1 MTSWN
6 PFTEEHE
13 LLRESVRKFVETEM
27 VPHANEWEKNHECPR
42 HIFERMGE
50 LGFTG
55 VSFPEEV
62 GGSGLDFWSAVVV
75 SSELAYSNLGGL
87 AMSLYAHTYLPLPLI
102 NALGT
107 KEQKEKYLKPA
118 LQGKKIAALGLTEP
132 NVGSDLGSITTN
144 AVDKGDHFLLNGAK
158 MWITN
163 GTMADFIVLFVRT
176 GEDYNMS
183 LLIFDTNTPGFQKI
197 RVENKL
203 GMHSS
208 DTGQLFFENCKVPKE
223 NLLGEVNMGFYYVM
237 NNIQEERLIAA
248 VMGTYGAEWALEKA
262 KIYAKER
269 SAFGKSINKFQ
280 VLRHKMA
287 QMAIK
292 VETCRSIAFRAV
304 AEYIEKGPEAIAIIT
319 MAKAYVSETSQE
331 VMYDAI
337 QIHGGWGYH
346 EDYGV
351 ARAWRDNRLMTIG
364 AGTTEIMHE
373 IISKLVVDEVSHRKQ
388 FMKARKSEGAHA

>member
-1 MTSWN
+1 M
-6 PFTEEHE
+6 
-13 LLRESVRKFVETEM
+13 
-27 VPHANEWEKNHECPR
+27 
-42 HIFERMGE
+42 
-50 LGFTG
+50 
-55 VSFPEEV
+55 
-62 GGSGLDFWSAVVV
+62 
-75 SSELAYSNLGGL
+75 
-87 AMSLYAHTYLPLPLI
+87 
-102 NALGT
+102 
-107 KEQKEKYLKPA
+107 
-118 LQGKKIAALGLTEP
+118 QGKKVAALGLTEP
-132 NVGSDLGSITTN
+132 NVGSDLANISTK
-144 AVDKGDHFLLNGAK
+144 AEDKGDHFLVNGAK

-163 GTMADFIVLFVRT
+163 GTMADFIVLLVRT
-176 GEDYNMS
+176 GESYNLS

-262 KIYAKER
+262 KQYARER
-269 SAFGKSINKFQ
+269 EAFGKSINKFQ
-280 VLRHKMA
+280 VIRHKMA
-287 QMAIK
+287 EMAIK
-292 VETCRSIAFRAV
+292 VEACRSIAFRAV
-304 AEYIEKGPEAIAIIT
+304 QEFLDEGPAAIGIIT

-331 VMYDAI
+331 VIDAAL
-337 QIHGGWGYH
+337 QIHGGWGYN

-364 AGTTEIMHE
+364 AGTTQIMHE

-388 FMKARKSEGAHA
+388 YIKAR

>member
-1 MTSWN
+1 MSWN
-6 PFTEEHE
+6 PFNEEHE
-13 LLRESVRKFVETEM
+13 LLRESVRKFIETEM
-27 VPHANEWEKNHECPR
+27 LPYADDWEKNKECPR
-42 HIFERMGE
+42 HIFEKMGDM
-50 LGFTG
+50 GFIG

-62 GGSGLDFWSAVVV
+62 GGSGLDLWSACAV
-75 SSELAYSNLGGL
+75 SAELAYSNLGGL

-102 NALGT
+102 NAIGT
-107 KEQKEKYLKPA
+107 PEQKEKYLKPA
-118 LQGKKIAALGLTEP
+118 LQGKKVAALGLTEP
-132 NVGSDLGSITTN
+132 NVGSDLANISTK
-144 AVDKGDHFLLNGAK
+144 AEDKGDHFLVNGAK

-163 GTMADFIVLFVRT
+163 GTMADFIVLLVRT
-176 GEDYNMS
+176 GESYNLS

-197 RVENKL
+197 RVDNKL
-203 GMHSS
+203 GMHTS

-262 KIYAKER
+262 KQYARER
-269 SAFGKSINKFQ
+269 EAFGKSINKFQ
-280 VLRHKMA
+280 VIRHKMA
-287 QMAIK
+287 EMAIK
-292 VETCRSIAFRAV
+292 VEACRSISFRAV
-304 AEYIEKGPEAIAIIT
+304 QEFLDQGPAAIGIIT

-331 VMYDAI
+331 VIDAAL
-337 QIHGGWGYH
+337 QIHGGWGYN

-364 AGTTEIMHE
+364 AGTTQIMHE

-388 FMKARKSEGAHA
+388 YIKARKTEGSHS

>member
-1 MTSWN
+1 MSWN
-6 PFTEEHE
+6 PFNEDHE
-13 LLRESVRKFVETEM
+13 LLRDSMRQFVETEM
-27 VPHANEWEKNHECPR
+27 VPHAAEWEKNKECPR
-42 HIFERMGE
+42 SVFEKMGD
-50 LGFTG
+50 LGFLG
-55 VSFPEEV
+55 VSFPTEV

-102 NALGT
+102 NAIGT
-107 KEQKEKYLKPA
+107 QAQKEKYLKPA

-132 NVGSDLGSITTN
+132 NVGSDLANITTKIE
-144 AVDKGDHFLLNGAK
+144 DKGDHFLLNGAK

-163 GTMADFIVLFVRT
+163 GTMADFIVLLVRS
-176 GEDYNMS
+176 GESYNLS
-183 LLIFDTNTPGFQKI
+183 LIIFDTNTSGFQKI

-203 GMHSS
+203 GMHTS
-208 DTGQLFFENCKVPKE
+208 DTGQLFFENCIVPKE
-223 NLLGEVNMGFYYVM
+223 NLLGEINMGFYYVM
-237 NNIQEERLIAA
+237 NNIQEERLIAS

-262 KIYAKER
+262 KQYARER
-269 SAFGKSINKFQ
+269 EAFGKSINKFQ
-280 VLRHKMA
+280 VIRHKIA

-292 VETCRSIAFRAV
+292 VETCRSISFRAV
-304 AEYIEKGPEAIAIIT
+304 YEFLEQGPAAIGIIT
-319 MAKAYVSETSQE
+319 MAKSYVSETSQE
-331 VMYDAI
+331 VINEAL

-364 AGTTEIMHE
+364 AGTTEIMNE

-388 FMKARKSEGAHA
+388 LIKARKTDDVTV

>member
-1 MTSWN
+1 
-6 PFTEEHE
+6 
-13 LLRESVRKFVETEM
+13 
-27 VPHANEWEKNHECPR
+27 
-42 HIFERMGE
+42 
-50 LGFTG
+50 
-55 VSFPEEV
+55 
-62 GGSGLDFWSAVVV
+62 
-75 SSELAYSNLGGL
+75 
-87 AMSLYAHTYLPLPLI
+87 
-102 NALGT
+102 
-107 KEQKEKYLKPA
+107 
-118 LQGKKIAALGLTEP
+118 
-132 NVGSDLGSITTN
+132 
-144 AVDKGDHFLLNGAK
+144 
-158 MWITN
+158 
-163 GTMADFIVLFVRT
+163 
-176 GEDYNMS
+176 MS

-248 VMGTYGAEWALEKA
+248 VMGTFGAEWALEKA

-292 VETCRSIAFRAV
+292 VEACRSISYRAV
-304 AEYIEKGPEAIAIIT
+304 AEYIETGPEAIAIIT

-388 FMKARKSEGAHA
+388 FMKARKNEGAHA